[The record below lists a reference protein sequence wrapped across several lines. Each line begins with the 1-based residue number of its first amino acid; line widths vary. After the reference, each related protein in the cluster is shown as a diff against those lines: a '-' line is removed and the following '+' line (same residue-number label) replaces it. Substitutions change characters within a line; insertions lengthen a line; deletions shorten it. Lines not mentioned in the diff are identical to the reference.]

1 MNSVSDDRSARMDA
15 AIEHTQRVQ
24 RRMWM
29 MFGILIATAVAA
41 VVVLLVDK
49 AAHAR
54 RLATGTHA
62 VARVERL
69 AEGFCW
75 VGESKHRCMDIELE
89 VHPTDGPP
97 FTTLVAHNVADAWMS
112 RVQPGQW
119 LTVVVDNGRPTE
131 ALIDDALFE
140 LPAPPPAG

>member
-1 MNSVSDDRSARMDA
+1 MNSANDDRSARIQA
-15 AIEHTQRVQ
+15 AIEHTQRVK
-24 RRMWM
+24 RRMWI
-29 MFGILIATAVAA
+29 MFGILVAMAVAA

-49 AAHAR
+49 ANHAE
-54 RLATGTHA
+54 RLAAGTRA

-75 VGESKHRCMDIELE
+75 VGESRHRCMDIELE
-89 VHPTDGPP
+89 VHPSDRPP
-97 FTTLVAHNVADAWMS
+97 FTTVVTHNVADAWMS

-119 LTVVVDNGRPTE
+119 LTVVVDNGTAE

-140 LPAPPPAG
+140 LPPPPPAR